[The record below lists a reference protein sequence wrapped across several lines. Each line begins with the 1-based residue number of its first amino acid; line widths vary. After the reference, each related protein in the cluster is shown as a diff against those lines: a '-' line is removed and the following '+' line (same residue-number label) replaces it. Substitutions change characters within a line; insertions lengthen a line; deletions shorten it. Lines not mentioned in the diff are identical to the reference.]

1 MSLPARLRIAGW
13 IVSLTGAALLVFGG
27 YLGGGFNSEN
37 QIVPMIGAVV
47 MVLGIILTA
56 TSPLVST
63 LQARREISRR
73 LEGYKNAPP
82 ETPAPPK

>member
-13 IVSLTGAALLVFGG
+13 MVSLTGAGLLVFGG
-27 YLGGGFNSEN
+27 GLGGGFNSET
-37 QIVPMIGAVV
+37 QVFPMIGAVV

-63 LQARREISRR
+63 LQERRRISARLAE
-73 LEGYKNAPP
+73 YKNAPP